1 MGFEVTFKYHERK
14 EKGGYNTEET
24 KELSREIGKPFEEVS
39 LEKLAAAIMMQ
50 MARRDIWV
58 VDCDI
63 VELTRKKVSFRETDG
78 GVVIKNKKFTLDT
91 IANEVKCEDL
101 APQVVDVP
109 QTVTQQPV
117 KATQVQQTEPPPG
130 QLGAPQR
137 MEAYDPD
144 PQLARLNLVKG
155 FTPGK
160 RYPIFK
166 EMRDPREGQMGRA
179 LPMLYLTV
187 DDSGKQRRVPQDYF
201 VPVTAGLGK
210 FFEDGNKSP
219 RAKGDGLV
227 WDGVVDEGM
236 PVSGGASG
244 LIGGAAAMAA
254 AAVAGMPS
262 IRSGGRGGGGGVP
275 TGPSQSL
282 IAELKQQMA
291 AATDMPNIRGG

>member
-24 KELSREIGKPFEEVS
+24 KELSREIGKTFEEVS
-39 LEKLAAAIMMQ
+39 LEKLAASIMMQ

-78 GVVIKNKKFTLDT
+78 GVIIKNKKFTLDT
-91 IANEVKCEDL
+91 IANEVQCEDL
-101 APQVVDVP
+101 APQVVDVARPTSQSVP
-109 QTVTQQPV
+109 QAPVQKQVAQP
-117 KATQVQQTEPPPG
+117 PD

-144 PQLARLNLVKG
+144 PQLAKLNLVKG

-210 FFEDGNKSP
+210 FFEDGNNTP

-236 PVSGGASG
+236 PLAGGASG
-244 LIGGAAAMAA
+244 LIGGAAAMAQA
-254 AAVAGMPS
+254 AAAAANMPS
-262 IRSGGRGGGGGVP
+262 IRGGGGGGGGVP
-275 TGPSQSL
+275 TGPSQNL

-291 AATDMPNIRGG
+291 AATDMPNIRR